1 MNDTIVYI
9 FSCCLF
15 FIITLGVYLFWRYI
29 QQRTHRLII
38 NPLLLSLF
46 SIVALLVFTKTSY
59 QTYMLGGQ
67 FLSAFIEPAVVV
79 LGYPLYLQMQNI
91 RKQWRLLTIICT
103 LGSLTAITSS
113 VLLAKLLGAEDL
125 IIRSISTLSI
135 TTAIAMEVT
144 DRLGGSS
151 ALAALFVMVAGVSGS
166 VFGLL
171 WLNFLGIKS
180 PIARGVSIGCA
191 SHALGT
197 ATIAA
202 ESSISAAYSS
212 TALILTAIITA
223 LLVPIFVPMLL
234 VL

>member
-1 MNDTIVYI
+1 MHDAITHIYL
-9 FSCCLF
+9 CCLF
-15 FIITLGVYLFWRYI
+15 FIITLSVYLFWRYV
-29 QQRTHRLII
+29 QQRTQRAIV
-38 NPLLLSLF
+38 NPLLLSLL
-46 SIVALLVFTKTSY
+46 SIVTLLIVSKTSY
-59 QTYMLGGQ
+59 QNYMLGGQ

-91 RKQWRLLTIICT
+91 RKQWRLLTLLCT

-113 VLLAKLLGAEDL
+113 VLLTKLFGVEDL

-151 ALAALFVMVAGVSGS
+151 ALAALFVMIAGVSGS
-166 VFGLL
+166 VFGVL
-171 WLNFLGIKS
+171 WLNFLGIKN
-180 PIARGVSIGCA
+180 PMARGVSIGCS

-202 ESSISAAYSS
+202 ESSVSAAYSS

-223 LLVPIFVPMLL
+223 LLVPILVPILL
-234 VL
+234 AF

>member
-1 MNDTIVYI
+1 M
-9 FSCCLF
+9 
-15 FIITLGVYLFWRYI
+15 TLGVYLFWRYV
-29 QQRTHRLII
+29 QQRTQRAIL
-38 NPLLLSLF
+38 NPLLLSLL
-46 SIVALLVFTKTSY
+46 SIVTLLIVSDTSY
-59 QTYMLGGQ
+59 QDYMLGGK
-67 FLSAFIEPAVVV
+67 LISAFIEPAVVV

-91 RKQWRLLTIICT
+91 RKQWRLLTLLCT
-103 LGSLTAITSS
+103 LSSLTAVTSA
-113 VLLAKLLGAEDL
+113 VILTKLFGIEDL

-144 DRLGGSS
+144 EGLGGSS
-151 ALAALFVMVAGVSGS
+151 ALAALFVMIAGISGS

-171 WLNFLGIKS
+171 WLNFLGIKN
-180 PIARGVSIGCA
+180 PMARGVSIGCA

-223 LLVPIFVPMLL
+223 LLVPILVPTLL
-234 VL
+234 IF